1 MFLKCVKAV
10 VLMRIHLFLE
20 NENEALILDLGCSS
34 SDIKKSLNFNIRKIK
49 GCLLS
54 HEHG

>member
-1 MFLKCVKAV
+1 MFLKCVNSSSDANTF
-10 VLMRIHLFLE
+10 ILE

-34 SDIKKSLNFNIRKIK
+34 SEIKKALNFNIRKIK